1 MASTNAP
8 RLGLPDLG
16 VGVGLR
22 ISHYEAIF
30 ASFPAVDWFEIISE
44 NFMVRGGKP
53 LQNLNRI
60 LSRYPVV
67 QHGVA
72 LSIGS
77 TSPLDWDYLREL
89 KKLLKHVKSPWISD
103 HLCFTNANGFHS
115 HDLLPLPYTEEALH
129 HVASR
134 ARTVQDF
141 LEVPLALENAS
152 SYLTYTSSQM
162 TEWDFLSAIVE
173 EANCAILLDVNNIYV
188 SSYNHNFDPHEYVAA
203 VPADRVVQI
212 HLAGHTH
219 FGTYIL
225 DTHSDHVID
234 PVWDLY
240 RHAIRRIGSVSTLV
254 EWDDDI
260 PPLETV
266 LAEAERARK
275 IRDEEVQARGQ

>member
-1 MASTNAP
+1 MASTNIP

-22 ISHYEAIF
+22 LAHHEAIF
-30 ASFPAVDWFEIISE
+30 TSFPPIDWFEIISE

-53 LQNLNRI
+53 LAKLDRI
-60 LSRYPVV
+60 LAHYPVV

-77 TSPLDWDYLREL
+77 TSPLDWDYLRDL
-89 KKLLKHVKSPWISD
+89 KKLLHRVRCPWISD
-103 HLCFTNANGFHS
+103 HLCFTNAGGVNS
-115 HDLLPLPYTEEALH
+115 HDLLPLPYTEETLR

-134 ARTVQDF
+134 ARVVQDF

-152 SYLTYTSSQM
+152 SYLTYTSSTM
-162 TEWDFLSAIVE
+162 TEWAFLSAIVE
-173 EANCAILLDVNNIYV
+173 EANCGILLDVNNIYV
-188 SSYNHNFDPHEYVAA
+188 SSYNHGFDPNEYVAA
-203 VPADRVVQI
+203 VPAHRVVQI
-212 HLAGHTH
+212 HLAGHTN
-219 FGTYIL
+219 FGSYIL

-240 RHAIRRIGSVSTLV
+240 RSVIGRIGSVSTLV

-260 PPLETV
+260 PSLEV
-266 LAEAERARK
+266 LLAEAERARK
-275 IRDEEVQARGQ
+275 IRDEELANRGL

>member
-22 ISHYEAIF
+22 VSHYEAIF

-53 LQNLNRI
+53 LQNLDRI
-60 LSRYPVV
+60 LSHYPVV

-89 KKLLKHVKSPWISD
+89 KKLLKRVKCPWISD
-103 HLCFTNANGFHS
+103 HLCFTNANGFNS

-162 TEWDFLSAIVE
+162 TEWAFLNAIVE

-203 VPADRVVQI
+203 IPAHRVVQI
-212 HLAGHTH
+212 HLAGHTN
-219 FGTYIL
+219 FGSYIL

-254 EWDDDI
+254 EWDEDI

-275 IRDEEVQARGQ
+275 IRDEEVRARDE